1 MLTRQPKKM
10 MILYILDILRRYT
23 DADHRLSQREIEDIL
38 RTEYNMPADRKSVRR
53 NLMNLIDS
61 GYNIEYSESVR
72 MVPNTKT
79 GELEESYILSDFY
92 LSRDFTDGELRLLI
106 DSLLFSQHIP
116 YSQCRELVKKLEG
129 LSNNY
134 FRSRVR
140 YIDRL
145 PGDASDNQ
153 QLFLNIEL
161 LDEAISKGRKVVFE
175 YLSYGTDKQLHPRL
189 RSDGS
194 TDYVVSPYQMAA
206 KEGKYYLICNFD
218 KYDDISNY
226 RMDRIRNIRILDER
240 AKPFES
246 LQGADGNRLDLADYM
261 KKHVYMY
268 SSGNCRAIFRVSR
281 AMIGDVIDL
290 FGKDVAFSDESEE
303 AVTVSVYTNEMSA
316 AHFAQSFAPDVT
328 VLGPEQLRENV
339 KNQLTQALEKCENI

>member
-10 MILYILDILRRYT
+10 MILYILDILRKYT

-38 RTEYNMPADRKSVRR
+38 RSQYNMPADRKSVRR

-72 MVPNTKT
+72 MVPNPKT
-79 GELEESYILSDFY
+79 GQLEESYILTDFY

-145 PGDASDNQ
+145 PGDASDNK

-161 LDEAISKGRKVVFE
+161 LDEAISKNRKVAFE
-175 YLSYGTDKQLHPRL
+175 YLAYETDKNLHPRV
-189 RSDGS
+189 RSNGS
-194 TDYVVSPYQMAA
+194 TEYIVSPYQMAA

-226 RMDRIRNIRILDER
+226 RMDRIRNVRILDEA

-268 SSGNCRAIFRVSR
+268 SGGNCRATFRVRR

-290 FGKDVAFSDESEE
+290 FGKEVVFSDETEDS
-303 AVTVSVYTNEMSA
+303 VTASVYTNEMSA
-316 AHFAQSFAPDVT
+316 LQFAKSFAPDVT
-328 VLGPEQLRENV
+328 LLAPEKLREAL
-339 KNQLTQALEKCENI
+339 KSRLEQALEQYQ

>member
-53 NLMNLIDS
+53 NLMNLMDS

-72 MVPNTKT
+72 MIPNART
-79 GELEESYILSDFY
+79 GQLEESYILSDFY
-92 LSRDFTDGELRLLI
+92 LSREFTDGELRLLI

-116 YSQCRELVKKLEG
+116 YSQCRALVKKLEG

-161 LDEAISKGRKVVFE
+161 LDEAISKGRKVAFE
-175 YLSYGTDKQLHPRL
+175 YLAYGTDKQLHPRV

-206 KEGKYYLICNFD
+206 REGKYYLICNFD

-226 RMDRIRNIRILDER
+226 RMDRIRGIRILDQR

-246 LQGADGNRLDLADYM
+246 LQGADGRRLDLADYM
-261 KKHVYMY
+261 KKHAYMF
-268 SSGNCRAIFRVSR
+268 SSGNCRAVFRVSR

-290 FGKDVAFSDESEE
+290 FGKDVVFSDETAE
-303 AVTVSVYTNEMSA
+303 AVTASVYTNEMSA
-316 AHFAQSFAPDVT
+316 AHFARSFAPDVT
-328 VLGPEQLRENV
+328 VLEPERLRETVKGQLR
-339 KNQLTQALEKCENI
+339 QALEKYE

>member
-10 MILYILDILRRYT
+10 MILYILDILRKYT
-23 DADHRLSQREIEDIL
+23 DADHWLSQREIEDIL
-38 RTEYNMPADRKSVRR
+38 RTEYNMPVDRKSVRR
-53 NLMNLIDS
+53 NLMNLMDS

-72 MVPNTKT
+72 MMPNAKT

-116 YSQCRELVKKLEG
+116 HSQCRELVKKLEG
-129 LSNNY
+129 LSNHY

-145 PGDASDNQ
+145 PGDASDNK

-161 LDEAISKGRKVVFE
+161 LDEAICKGRKVAFE
-175 YLSYGTDKQLHPRL
+175 YLSYGTGKRLHPRL
-189 RSDGS
+189 RADGS

-206 KEGKYYLICNFD
+206 KGGKYYLICNFD

-226 RMDRIRNIRILDER
+226 RMDRIRNLRILDEQ
-240 AKPFES
+240 AKPFER
-246 LQGADGNRLDLADYM
+246 LQGADSNRLDLADYM
-261 KKHVYMY
+261 KKHVYMF
-268 SSGNCRAIFRVSR
+268 SSGNCRAVFRVTR
-281 AMIGDVIDL
+281 AMIGNVIDL
-290 FGKDVAFSDESEE
+290 FGHNVIFSDETAET
-303 AVTVSVYTNEMSA
+303 VTVSVYTNEMSA
-316 AHFAQSFAPDVT
+316 AHFAQSFAPDAT
-328 VLGPEQLRENV
+328 VLEPEKLRENV
-339 KNQLTQALEKCENI
+339 KSRLEQALEKYQ

>member
-10 MILYILDILRRYT
+10 MILYILDILRKYT

-38 RTEYNMPADRKSVRR
+38 RTEYNMPADRKAVRR

-72 MVPNTKT
+72 MIPNSKT
-79 GELEESYILSDFY
+79 RELEESYILSDFY
-92 LSRDFTDGELRLLI
+92 LSREFTDGELRLLI

-140 YIDRL
+140 YINRL
-145 PGDASDNQ
+145 PGDASDNK

-161 LDEAISKGRKVVFE
+161 LDEAICKSRKAAFE
-175 YLSYGTDKQLHPRL
+175 YLSYGTDKQLHPRV

-194 TDYVVSPYQMAA
+194 TDYVVSPYQMVA

-226 RMDRIRNIRILDER
+226 RLDRIRNIRILDER

-268 SSGNCRAIFRVSR
+268 SSGNCRAVFRVCR

-290 FGKDVAFSDESEE
+290 FGKDVVFSDETEE
-303 AVTVSVYTNEMSA
+303 SVTVSVYTNEMSA
-316 AHFAQSFAPDVT
+316 AYFAQSFAPDVT
-328 VLGPEQLRENV
+328 VLGPEKLRENV
-339 KNQLTQALEKCENI
+339 KTQLQQALEKYK

>member
-1 MLTRQPKKM
+1 MLTQQPKKM
-10 MILYILDILRRYT
+10 MILYILDILRKYT

-38 RTEYNMPADRKSVRR
+38 RTEYNMPADRKAVRR

-72 MVPNTKT
+72 MVTNSKT

-92 LSRDFTDGELRLLI
+92 LSREFTDGELRLLI

-140 YIDRL
+140 YINRL
-145 PGDASDNQ
+145 PGDASDNK

-161 LDEAISKGRKVVFE
+161 LDEAICKSRKVAFE
-175 YLSYGTDKQLHPRL
+175 YLSYGTDKQLHPRV

-194 TDYVVSPYQMAA
+194 TDYVVSPYQMVA

-226 RMDRIRNIRILDER
+226 RMDRIRNIRMEHAEIIGRYFLAHAKAAYSLMGADTVNKGAQYLLSFIKRER
-240 AKPFES
+240 LTEFSRRDAMRLCRSFKTADS
-246 LQGADGNRLDLADYM
+246 LQPVLNRLCEYGYIAVKPQEPTLG
-261 KKHVYMY
+261 V
-268 SSGNCRAIFRVSR
+268 GRRP
-281 AMIGDVIDL
+281 
-290 FGKDVAFSDESEE
+290 SEIYLTNP
-303 AVTVSVYTNEMSA
+303 AVLNT
-316 AHFAQSFAPDVT
+316 
-328 VLGPEQLRENV
+328 
-339 KNQLTQALEKCENI
+339 

>member
-10 MILYILDILRRYT
+10 MILYILDILRKYT

-72 MVPNTKT
+72 MVPNAKT

-92 LSRDFTDGELRLLI
+92 LSREFTDGELRLLI

-134 FRSRVR
+134 FRSRVQ

-145 PGDASDNQ
+145 PGDASDNK

-161 LDEAISKGRKVVFE
+161 LDEAISKGRKVAFE
-175 YLSYGTDKQLHPRL
+175 YLAYGTDKQLHPPGPLRRQHRL
-189 RSDGS
+189 CGQSLSDG
-194 TDYVVSPYQMAA
+194 
-206 KEGKYYLICNFD
+206 GKRG
-218 KYDDISNY
+218 K
-226 RMDRIRNIRILDER
+226 ILSDLQFRQVRRHFQLPHGPHPQHPHSER
-240 AKPFES
+240 A
-246 LQGADGNRLDLADYM
+246 
-261 KKHVYMY
+261 
-268 SSGNCRAIFRVSR
+268 
-281 AMIGDVIDL
+281 
-290 FGKDVAFSDESEE
+290 GK
-303 AVTVSVYTNEMSA
+303 
-316 AHFAQSFAPDVT
+316 
-328 VLGPEQLRENV
+328 
-339 KNQLTQALEKCENI
+339 AL

>member
-1 MLTRQPKKM
+1 MMTRQPKKM
-10 MILYILDILRRYT
+10 MIIYILDILRKYT
-23 DADHRLSQREIEDIL
+23 DANHRLSQKEIENIL
-38 RTEYNMPADRKSVRR
+38 RNEYNMPADRKAVRR

-72 MVPNTKT
+72 MVQNSKT
-79 GELEESYILSDFY
+79 GEQEESYILTDFY
-92 LSRDFTDGELRLLI
+92 LSREFTDGELRLLI

-116 YSQCRELVKKLEG
+116 YNQCRDLVKKLEG
-129 LSNNY
+129 LSSKY
-134 FRSRVR
+134 FHSRVCHIAR
-140 YIDRL
+140 NSENDS
-145 PGDASDNQ
+145 GNQ

-161 LDEAISKGRKVVFE
+161 LNEAIQEERKVAFE
-175 YLSYGTDKQLHPRL
+175 YLAYGTDKHLHPRV

-218 KYDDISNY
+218 KYNDISNY
-226 RMDRIRNIRILDER
+226 RIDRISNIRILKDA

-246 LQGADGNRLDLADYM
+246 LQGSDGNRLDLADYM

-268 SSGNCRAIFRVSR
+268 SSGNCRVKFRICR

-290 FGKDVAFSDESEE
+290 FGKDVVFSDETDDT
-303 AVTVSVYTNEMSA
+303 VTVSVYANEMSA
-316 AHFAQSFAPDVT
+316 IHFALNSVPDVT
-328 VLGPEQLRENV
+328 LLEPKELRETV
-339 KNQLTQALEKCENI
+339 KIQLEQALEKYKNI